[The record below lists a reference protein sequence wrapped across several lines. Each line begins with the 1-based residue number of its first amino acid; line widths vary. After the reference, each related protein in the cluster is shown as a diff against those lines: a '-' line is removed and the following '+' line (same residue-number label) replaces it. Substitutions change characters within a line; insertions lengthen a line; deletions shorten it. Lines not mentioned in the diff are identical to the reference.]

1 MTSSSLIKAIKDT
14 AFLEGDFTT
23 RAGKKTDYYID
34 KYLFETQPN
43 ILNQLTDSIAELIKD
58 LDYDLIAAPA
68 FGAVPI
74 SAVLAKKTND
84 PFIIIKHQID
94 DKPLILGDYTKGQK
108 VIIIEDILTSGK
120 TSLETAQY
128 LNSIGLEI
136 VTVVSVVN
144 REEGGV
150 EALTGNGFNS
160 VSLMTSGDLKRF

>member
-1 MTSSSLIKAIKDT
+1 MTSASLIKAIKDT

-84 PFIIIKHQID
+84 PFIIIKHQSN
-94 DKPLILGDYTKGQK
+94 DKPLILGDYTTGQK

-150 EALTGNGFNS
+150 EALTKHGFNN

>member
-1 MTSSSLIKAIKDT
+1 MTSTSLIKAIKNT
-14 AFLEGDFTT
+14 AFLEGEFTT
-23 RAGKKTDYYID
+23 RAGKKTNYYID
-34 KYLFETQPN
+34 KYLFETQPD
-43 ILNQLTDSIAELIKD
+43 ILNHLTDNIVELIKD

-84 PFIIIKHQID
+84 QFIIIKHQRNN
-94 DKPLILGDYTKGQK
+94 KPLILGHYSTGQK

-128 LNSIGLEI
+128 LSSIGLDV
-136 VTVVSVVN
+136 VTIVSVVN

-150 EALTGNGFNS
+150 EALTEHGFNS
-160 VSLMTSGDLKRF
+160 ISMMTSTDLKNA